1 MSTYL
6 CKYKITIMAT
16 LQHSEIKKFYQN
28 QIKNGVLTIRL
39 DEETKMRLFK
49 LVLITRRSKS
59 DMVREAIFDL
69 IWEKYRHIL

>member
-1 MSTYL
+1 MTS
-6 CKYKITIMAT
+6 

-39 DEETKMRLFK
+39 DEETKTRLFK

-69 IWEKYRHIL
+69 IWEKYRHII

>member
-6 CKYKITIMAT
+6 CKYKITIMAI